1 MRRRDL
7 NRLVDAAASISSPPR
22 ISTLA
27 IVIAP
32 EPFRAAGATWWLAE
46 FAADAVAPG
55 QLFPHEPSF
64 MLRQSG
70 LRRTARSLAPS
81 P

>member
-27 IVIAP
+27 IGIEP

-46 FAADAVAPG
+46 LAPDAVSVDRVHAVIRDGPAAH
-55 QLFPHEPSF
+55 P
-64 MLRQSG
+64 
-70 LRRTARSLAPS
+70 
-81 P
+81 